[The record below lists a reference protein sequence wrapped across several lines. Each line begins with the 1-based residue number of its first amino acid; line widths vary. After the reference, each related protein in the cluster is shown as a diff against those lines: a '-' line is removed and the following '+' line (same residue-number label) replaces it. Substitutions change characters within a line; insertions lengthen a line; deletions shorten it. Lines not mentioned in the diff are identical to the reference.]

1 MQLRLCGF
9 SRELAISDSTLPR
22 PLLGVYLCLAL
33 LMFCPAVAALA
44 QETQTPPK
52 SPDAASA
59 GQAGSSAPRRS
70 RPVALFERLD
80 KKSIV
85 FPDIVADSS
94 RMSTGQKFKLF
105 VDDSISLH
113 TLVESCLG
121 AAISQAA
128 DSPHGYGQGAE
139 GYAKRF
145 GSSVASGASSNF
157 FGTFLL
163 ASALH
168 QDPRFFPER
177 DPTFGRS
184 VKYSVQRLFVTR
196 NDEGRDVANW
206 SGLMGPLLSEGLAN
220 AYWPE
225 QERTASQTFQRYGID
240 LGVRLGE
247 NVLREYWP
255 VFLRK
260 VRGSP
265 RPQAQVIVTTPH
277 ESFFSGQRSS
287 FSRATR

>member
-1 MQLRLCGF
+1 MQLRRRGF
-9 SRELAISDSTLPR
+9 PRELAIPDAFSS
-22 PLLGVYLCLAL
+22 LLLLRVLLCLAL
-33 LMFCPAVAALA
+33 LGFWPADAVLG

-52 SPDAASA
+52 KPDPNSA
-59 GQAGSSAPRRS
+59 GQAGSSAPRKIP
-70 RPVALFERLD
+70 PVALFEKLD

-85 FPDIVADSS
+85 FPDIVADSA
-94 RMSTGQKFKLF
+94 RMSTEQKFRLF
-105 VDDSISLH
+105 VDNSISLH
-113 TLVESCLG
+113 TLAESSLG

-128 DSPHGYGQGAE
+128 DSPHGYGQGGD

-145 GSSVASGASSNF
+145 GSSMASQASSNF

-163 ASALH
+163 ASVLH

-184 VKYSVQRLFVTR
+184 VKYSVQRIFVTR

-225 QERTASQTFQRYGID
+225 QDRTARQTFQRYGID
-240 LGVRLGE
+240 LAVQMGE
-247 NVLREYWP
+247 NMLREYWP
-255 VFLRK
+255 VFFRK
-260 VRGSP
+260 VLGSP
-265 RPQAQVIVTTPH
+265 HRQAQVK
-277 ESFFSGQRSS
+277 
-287 FSRATR
+287 

>member
-1 MQLRLCGF
+1 MQLRRRGF
-9 SRELAISDSTLPR
+9 PKELAIADSLFAMLFLR
-22 PLLGVYLCLAL
+22 VLLCLAL
-33 LMFCPAVAALA
+33 LGFCTADAVLA
-44 QETQTPPK
+44 QETQAAPK
-52 SPDAASA
+52 SPDTQST
-59 GQAGSSAPRRS
+59 GQVASSAPLKN
-70 RPVALFERLD
+70 PTLAVFVMLD

-85 FPDIVADSS
+85 FPDIVADSA

-105 VDDSISLH
+105 VDNSISLH
-113 TLVESCLG
+113 TLAESSLG

-128 DSPHGYGQGAE
+128 DSPTGYGQGGD

-145 GSSVASGASSNF
+145 GSSMASQASSNF

-184 VKYSVQRLFVTR
+184 VKYSVKRIFVTR

-206 SGLMGPLLSEGLAN
+206 SGLLGPLLSEGLAN

-225 QERTASQTFQRYGID
+225 RDRTARQTFQRYGID
-240 LGVRLGE
+240 LAVQMGG
-247 NVLREYWP
+247 NMLRDYWP
-255 VFLRK
+255 VFFRK

-265 RPQAQVIVTTPH
+265 PPQT
-277 ESFFSGQRSS
+277 EGE
-287 FSRATR
+287 

>member
-1 MQLRLCGF
+1 VFAVEQVIRYSEAMQLCRCGIPTK
-9 SRELAISDSTLPR
+9 LALPDPT
-22 PLLGVYLCLAL
+22 PLLPLIRLFLGLAL
-33 LMFCPAVAALA
+33 LGGCAAVAVLG
-44 QETQTPPK
+44 QETQPPPNPGTTP
-52 SPDAASA
+52 SP
-59 GQAGSSAPRRS
+59 QTAPSVSKKRT
-70 RPVALFERLD
+70 PAALFVMLD

-85 FPDIVADSS
+85 FPDIAADSA

-105 VDDSISLH
+105 VDNSISLH
-113 TLVESCLG
+113 ALAESSLG

-128 DSPHGYGQGAE
+128 DSPHGYGQGGD

-145 GSSVASGASSNF
+145 GASMAAGASSNF

-196 NDEGRDVANW
+196 DDEGRDVANW

-225 QERTASQTFQRYGID
+225 QDRTAGQTFQRYGID
-240 LGVRLGE
+240 LAVRLGG
-247 NVLREYWP
+247 NMLREYWP
-255 VFLRK
+255 VFFRK

-265 RPQAQVIVTTPH
+265 RPSAQVK
-277 ESFFSGQRSS
+277 
-287 FSRATR
+287 

>member
-1 MQLRLCGF
+1 M
-9 SRELAISDSTLPR
+9 
-22 PLLGVYLCLAL
+22 
-33 LMFCPAVAALA
+33 
-44 QETQTPPK
+44 
-52 SPDAASA
+52 
-59 GQAGSSAPRRS
+59 
-70 RPVALFERLD
+70 ALFVMLD

-85 FPDIVADSS
+85 FPDIAADSA

-113 TLVESCLG
+113 TLAQSSLS
-121 AAISQAA
+121 AAISQTT
-128 DSPHGYGQGAE
+128 DSPHGYGQGSD

-145 GSSVASGASSNF
+145 GSSMARGASSNF

-163 ASALH
+163 AAALH

-184 VKYSVQRLFVTR
+184 VTYSLQRLVVTR

-225 QERTASQTFQRYGID
+225 QDRGAGQTFQRYGLD
-240 LGVRLGE
+240 LVVQLGG
-247 NVLREYWP
+247 NMLREYWP
-255 VFLRK
+255 VFFRK

-265 RPQAQVIVTTPH
+265 RPQAQ
-277 ESFFSGQRSS
+277 GK
-287 FSRATR
+287 

>member
-1 MQLRLCGF
+1 
-9 SRELAISDSTLPR
+9 
-22 PLLGVYLCLAL
+22 V
-33 LMFCPAVAALA
+33 V
-44 QETQTPPK
+44 K

-59 GQAGSSAPRRS
+59 GQTGSSPPRRIP
-70 RPVALFERLD
+70 PVALFVMLE

-85 FPDIVADSS
+85 FPDIAADSA
-94 RMSTGQKFKLF
+94 RLSTEQKFKLF
-105 VDDSISLH
+105 VDNSISLH
-113 TLVESCLG
+113 ELAGASLG

-128 DSPHGYGQGAE
+128 DSPHGYGQGGD

-145 GSSVASGASSNF
+145 GSSMACTASSNF

-184 VKYSVQRLFVTR
+184 VKYSLRRLVVTR
-196 NDEGRDVANW
+196 DDAGRDVANW
-206 SGLMGPLLSEGLAN
+206 SGLLGPLLSEGLAN

-225 QERTASQTFQRYGID
+225 RDRTAGQTFQRYGND
-240 LGVRLGE
+240 LAARFGT
-247 NVLREYWP
+247 NMLREYWP
-255 VFLRK
+255 AFFRK

-265 RPQAQVIVTTPH
+265 RPTAH
-277 ESFFSGQRSS
+277 GN
-287 FSRATR
+287 